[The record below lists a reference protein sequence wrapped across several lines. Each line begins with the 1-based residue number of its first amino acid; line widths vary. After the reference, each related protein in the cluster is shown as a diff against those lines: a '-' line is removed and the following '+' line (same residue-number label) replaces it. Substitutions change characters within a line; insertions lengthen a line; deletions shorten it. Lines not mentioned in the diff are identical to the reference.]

1 VPLLH
6 PRRSEAHSIRP
17 ETPQFS
23 TEAHSMKEASANLTV
38 EGRLTRAEREP
49 DEIQIHI
56 GRIEVTAVQPPAPR
70 APKPPDKAI
79 SLDAYLERRNGR
91 AR

>member
-1 VPLLH
+1 M
-6 PRRSEAHSIRP
+6 REAN
-17 ETPQFS
+17 
-23 TEAHSMKEASANLTV
+23 ANLTA
-38 EGRLTRAEREP
+38 EARHTRAEREP

-79 SLDAYLERRNGR
+79 SLDAYLELRNGG